1 MRIIKLKGKT
11 EDAIMKQ
18 IERDYDKRAIILGT
32 QKEEATGHF
41 KWFKSPHYVVT
52 IAIKEEDDELSSM
65 QMMQN
70 TAQLTMPIV
79 ETKENATTDQASYEV
94 LMDLKKQLGQLHDE
108 IGELKK
114 QPQSQTQVI
123 EQVATNIKVEE
134 NKLLTCI
141 NHKLLN
147 LGIKPEVCDKLL
159 AQVNGEDSET
169 IIRQLYDTLENQLVI
184 SEEISEAMP
193 KILFFIGSTG
203 VGKTTTIAK
212 ITAKYVLEEQKKVV
226 LFTSDTYRIA
236 AVEQLKTY
244 ADILG
249 VPVEV
254 IYDESELPSYIEKWK
269 DVDHILIDTAGRSH
283 KNEEQVK
290 ELRGLMAKVP
300 EKEVFLVLN
309 ANTMARDVKRII
321 TTYEQAESDFKLIV
335 TKLDETDE
343 IGNLVNI
350 HYYANKPIQYIT
362 NGQNVPADIEAFNK
376 ETYITQLLGRL
387 NDE

>member
-18 IERDYDKRAIILGT
+18 IERDYDKRAIVLGT
-32 QKEEATGHF
+32 QKEEATGRF

-52 IAIKEEDDELSSM
+52 IAIKEDNDELSTM
-65 QMMQN
+65 QQ
-70 TAQLTMPIV
+70 TMPVV
-79 ETKENATTDQASYEV
+79 ETKVNTTTDQASYEV
-94 LMDLKKQLGQLHDE
+94 LMDLKKQLGQLHEE

-114 QPQSQTQVI
+114 QPQTQTQVI
-123 EQVATNIKVEE
+123 KQVATNIKAEE

-141 NHKLLN
+141 QHKLLN
-147 LGIKPEVCDKLL
+147 LGIKPEVCEKLL
-159 AQVNGEDSET
+159 LTLDGEDSET
-169 IIRQLYDTLENQLVI
+169 IIRQLYEAIENQLAI
-184 SEEISEAMP
+184 SEQVKEEMP

-254 IYDESELPSYIEKWK
+254 IYDESELPHYIEKWK

-290 ELRGLMAKVP
+290 ELRGLMGKVP

-309 ANTMARDVKRII
+309 ANTTARDVKKIVA
-321 TTYEQAESDFKLIV
+321 TYEQAESNFKLIV

-343 IGNLVNI
+343 MGNIINI

-362 NGQNVPADIEAFNK
+362 NGQNVPADIEAFDK
-376 ETYITQLLGRL
+376 QTYITQLLGRL